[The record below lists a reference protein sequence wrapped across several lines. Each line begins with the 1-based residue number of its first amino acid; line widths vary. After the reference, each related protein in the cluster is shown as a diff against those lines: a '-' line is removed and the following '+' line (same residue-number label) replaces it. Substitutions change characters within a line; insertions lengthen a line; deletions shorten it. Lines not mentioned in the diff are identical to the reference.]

1 MEISEIDICNRALT
15 EYLGVKPIMGFDE
28 KTDAARV
35 CKQNYAAA
43 RRDAL
48 AGSLWAF
55 ASMWH
60 AGVALALDPKSPW
73 LYCFTYPT
81 DALRVFE
88 IQRASE
94 ADPLIPFEVTDR
106 PDGVDG
112 KMIHCNLSAPVFVYT
127 RDKENP
133 AQYDVE
139 FVAALAA
146 LLAEKIAIPLTK
158 NLKIKQTAMQAYVN
172 LRGIALARSLNEGP
186 RDTDALGFHHQAR
199 G

>member
-1 MEISEIDICNRALT
+1 MEISDIDICNRALT
-15 EYLGVKPIMGFDE
+15 EYLGVKPIMNFEE

-48 AGSLWAF
+48 AGSLWGF
-55 ASMWH
+55 ASMWQP
-60 AGVALALDPKSPW
+60 GVALDLDPKSPW

-88 IQRASE
+88 IQRAKES
-94 ADPLIPFEVTDR
+94 DPLIPFEVTDR
-106 PDGVDG
+106 PDDVDG
-112 KMIHCNLSAPVFVYT
+112 KMIHCDLVAPVFIYT

-146 LLAEKIAIPLTK
+146 LLAEKIAMPLTK
-158 NLKIKQTAMQAYVN
+158 SLKIKQTAMQSYVN
-172 LRGIALARSLNEGP
+172 LRGVALARTLNEGP
-186 RDTDALGFHHQAR
+186 RDTDALGFHHLAR